1 MTPHPTRRSLSSCF
15 WSALRPT
22 RSGETSNT
30 TVIVIIICVVAGM
43 GLLLCIPIMIA
54 LLLPAVQ
61 QAREAAR
68 RTQSKNNLHQM
79 GLAMHNF
86 HDAQQHWV
94 AGGTYAEDGTALHS
108 WQTHLL
114 PYMDQAPLYQSI
126 NLEVPWNDSANASN
140 FYMVI
145 PQYQHPS
152 QTELKTAEGYAATH
166 YAGNE
171 IVLTQNS
178 QLRIRDVTDGTS
190 NTVAAGEV
198 AGGFRAWG
206 DPANVRDPGLGI
218 NRSADGFGSASPGG
232 CHFLL
237 MDGSVRFVSEN
248 IDPGVL
254 KAISTPDGGENVGE
268 F

>member
-1 MTPHPTRRSLSSCF
+1 MTPPRSRRSLSSLF
-15 WSALRPT
+15 WSAFWPA

-30 TVIVIIICVVAGM
+30 TVIVIIICVVAGF
-43 GLLLCIPIMIA
+43 GLFLCVPIMIA

-68 RTQSKNNLHQM
+68 RTQSKNNLHMM

-86 HDAQQHWV
+86 HDVQQHWV
-94 AGGTYAEDGTALHS
+94 PGGTYAEDGTPLHS

-114 PYMDQAPLYQSI
+114 PYMEQAPLYQSI
-126 NLEVPWNDSANASN
+126 NLEIPWNDPANASN
-140 FYMVI
+140 FYI
-145 PQYQHPS
+145 TIAPYTHPS
-152 QTELKTAEGYAATH
+152 QTQMTTSEGFAATH
-166 YAGNE
+166 YAGNQH
-171 IVLTQNS
+171 VLIQNS
-178 QLRIRDVTDGTS
+178 ELTIRDVTDGTS
-190 NTVAAGEV
+190 NTIVAGEV

-218 NRSADGFGSASPGG
+218 NGNPQGFGSSSPGG

-248 IDPGVL
+248 IAPGVL
-254 KAISTPDGGENVGE
+254 KGLATPAGGENIGE

>member
-1 MTPHPTRRSLSSCF
+1 MNSRNRHTPTSLV

-22 RSGETSNT
+22 RGGETSNT
-30 TVIVIIICVVAGM
+30 TIIIIVICAVCGLGLVV
-43 GLLLCIPIMIA
+43 CIPVMIA

-86 HDAQQHWV
+86 HDVEQHWV
-94 AGGTYAEDGTALHS
+94 SGGTLAEDGTPLHS

-114 PYMDQAPLYQSI
+114 PYMDQAYLHQSI
-126 NLEVPWNDSANASN
+126 NMEVPWNDPANASI
-140 FYMVI
+140 FYTRI
-145 PQYQHPS
+145 PAYQHPS
-152 QTELKTAEGYAATH
+152 QAELTTTEGYGATH
-166 YAGNE
+166 YAGNQL
-171 IVLTQNS
+171 VLLPNS
-178 QLRIRDVTDGTS
+178 QLTIRDVTDGTS
-190 NTVAAGEV
+190 NTIVAGEV

-218 NRSADGFGSASPGG
+218 NSAPNGFGSSSPGG

-237 MDGSVRFVSEN
+237 MDGSVRFVSEE

-254 KAISTPDGGENVGE
+254 KGLSTYNGGETIGG

>member
-1 MTPHPTRRSLSSCF
+1 MTHRRTRRRLSSLF
-15 WSALRPT
+15 WSAFRPV

-30 TVIVIIICVVAGM
+30 TVIVIIICVVAGL
-43 GLLLCIPIMIA
+43 GLLLCIPLMIA

-68 RTQSKNNLHQM
+68 RTQSKNNLKQM

-86 HDAQQHWV
+86 YDTQKHWV
-94 AGGTYAEDGTALHS
+94 GSTVADDGVALHS

-114 PYMDQAPLYQSI
+114 PYMDQTPLYQSI
-126 NLEVPWNDSANASN
+126 NLDVPWNDPANASM
-140 FYMVI
+140 FYNVV
-145 PQYQHPS
+145 PAYQHPS
-152 QTELKTAEGYAATH
+152 QTVLTTAEGYAATH
-166 YAGNE
+166 YAGNQH
-171 IVLTQNS
+171 VLLPNS
-178 QLRIRDVTDGTS
+178 QLTFDKVTDGTS
-190 NTVAAGEV
+190 NTIVAGEV

-218 NRSADGFGSASPGG
+218 NAAPGGFGSASPGG

-248 IDPGVL
+248 VDPGVL
-254 KAISTPDGGENVGE
+254 KGLSTYNGGESVGE

>member
-1 MTPHPTRRSLSSCF
+1 MTPPRSRRSLSSLF
-15 WSALRPT
+15 WSALWPT

-30 TVIVIIICVVAGM
+30 TVIVIVVCVVAGM

-68 RTQSKNNLHQM
+68 RAQSKNNLHQM

-86 HDAQQHWV
+86 HDVEQHWV
-94 AGGTYAEDGTALHS
+94 AGATLAEDGTPLHS

-114 PYMDQAPLYQSI
+114 PYMDQAYLHQTI
-126 NLEVPWNDSANASN
+126 NLDVPWNDPANAST
-140 FYMVI
+140 FYTMI
-145 PQYQHPS
+145 PAYQHPS
-152 QTELKTAEGYAATH
+152 QTELTTAEGYAATH
-166 YAGNE
+166 YAGNQH
-171 IVLTQNS
+171 VLLPNS
-178 QLRIRDVTDGTS
+178 QLTMRDVTDGTS
-190 NTVAAGEV
+190 NTIVAGEV

-218 NRSADGFGSASPGG
+218 NGAPQGFGSSSPGG

-254 KAISTPDGGENVGE
+254 KGLSTYDGGEAIGG